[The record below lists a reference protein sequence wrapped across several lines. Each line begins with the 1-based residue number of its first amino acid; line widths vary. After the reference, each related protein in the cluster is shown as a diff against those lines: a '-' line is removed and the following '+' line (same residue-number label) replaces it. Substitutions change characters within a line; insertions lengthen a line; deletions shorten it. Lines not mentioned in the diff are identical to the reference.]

1 MAYSNYNNLKKVE
14 KQLGLKIKSG
24 YFFSVNDILPVESS
38 EWLIESLKR
47 AKRQGYDSEK
57 ERSER
62 IVWPILSELSN
73 LNDLGITIYSG
84 HELNVDKSLGLNGE
98 CDFLL
103 ALGQKVIQ
111 MVQSPLFSVV
121 EAKRQDLAWGTAQ
134 CAAQMVGV
142 SKFNELEGNKLPYL
156 YGATT
161 DGVKWNFLKLENNVL
176 IVDQTDVLFGDIPK
190 LLGIL
195 QFLLDDCKKFGII

>member
-14 KQLGLKIKSG
+14 TQLGLKIKG
-24 YFFSVNDILPVESS
+24 EYFFKTEDIKPIEPSF
-38 EWLIESLKR
+38 WLIESLKR
-47 AKRQGYDSEK
+47 AKNQGYDSEK

-62 IVWPILSELSN
+62 IVWPILSELSA
-73 LNDLGITIYSG
+73 LNDLEITIYSG

-103 ALGQKVIQ
+103 ALGKKVIQ
-111 MVQSPLFSVV
+111 MIQSPLFSVV

-142 SKFNELEGNKLPYL
+142 MKYNDLEGHKLPYL

-161 DGVKWNFLKLENNVL
+161 DGVKWNFLKLENNTL
-176 IVDQTDVLFGDIPK
+176 YIDQTDVVFQDIPK

-195 QFLLDDCKKFGII
+195 QFLLDDCKKFLL

>member
-1 MAYSNYNNLKKVE
+1 MAYSNFNNLKKV
-14 KQLGLKIKSG
+14 KTLLGLEIIDD
-24 YFFSVNDILPVESS
+24 YFFSVNDIQSIEPSVWLLES
-38 EWLIESLKR
+38 IKR

-73 LNDLGITIYSG
+73 LNDLGLTIYSG
-84 HELNVDKSLGLNGE
+84 HELNVDKALGLNGE

-103 ALGQKVIQ
+103 TLGRKVIQ
-111 MVQSPLFSVV
+111 MVQSPIFSVV

-134 CAAQMVGV
+134 CAAQMVGI
-142 SKFNELEGNKLPYL
+142 SKFNESEGNKLPYL

-161 DGVKWNFLKLENNVL
+161 DGVKWNFLKLENKVL
-176 IVDQTDVLFGDIPK
+176 TVDKTDVLFGDIPK

-195 QFLLDDCKKFGII
+195 QFLLDDCKSFTII

>member
-1 MAYSNYNNLKKVE
+1 MAYSNFNNLKKVE
-14 KQLGLKIKSG
+14 KQLGLTIKGG
-24 YFFSVNDILPVESS
+24 YFFSIDNIVSIQPSD
-38 EWLIESLKR
+38 WLLEGIKR
-47 AKRQGYDSEK
+47 AQRQGYDSEK

-73 LNDLGITIYSG
+73 LNGIGITIYSG
-84 HELNVDKSLGLNGE
+84 HELNVDKALGLNGE

-111 MVQSPLFSVV
+111 MIQSPIFSVV

-142 SKFNELEGNKLPYL
+142 SKFNESEGNKLPYL

-161 DGVKWNFLKLENNVL
+161 DGVKWNFLKLENKVL
-176 IVDQTDVLFGDIPK
+176 TVDKTDVLFGDIPK

-195 QFLLDDCKKFGII
+195 QFLLDDCKSFTII

>member
-1 MAYSNYNNLKKVE
+1 MAYSNFNNLKKVE
-14 KQLGLKIKSG
+14 TLLGLKIQRG
-24 YFFSVNDILPVESS
+24 YFSFNEIVPLEPSDWLLES
-38 EWLIESLKR
+38 IRR
-47 AKRQGYDSEK
+47 AKRQGYFSDK

-73 LNDLGITIYSG
+73 LNDLGLTIYSG
-84 HELNVDKSLGLNGE
+84 HELNVDKALGLNGE

-103 ALGQKVIQ
+103 TLGRKVIQ
-111 MVQSPLFSVV
+111 MVQSPIFSVV

-134 CAAQMVGV
+134 CAAQMVGI
-142 SKFNELEGNKLPYL
+142 SKFNEAEGKKLPYL

-176 IVDQTDVLFGDIPK
+176 TVDQTDVLFGDIPK

-195 QFLLDDCKKFGII
+195 QFLLDDCKKFGIV

>member
-14 KQLGLKIKSG
+14 TQLGLKITGG
-24 YFFSVNDILPVESS
+24 YFFNVNDIIPIEPSS
-38 EWLIESLKR
+38 WLVESLKR
-47 AKRQGYDSEK
+47 AKSQGYDSEK

-62 IVWPILSELSN
+62 IVWPILSELSA
-73 LNDLGITIYSG
+73 LNDLAITIYSG
-84 HELNVDKSLGLNGE
+84 HELNIDKALGLNGE

-103 ALGQKVIQ
+103 ALGKKVIQ

-176 IVDQTDVLFGDIPK
+176 TVDQTDVVFQDIPK

-195 QFLLDDCKKFGII
+195 QFLLDDCKKFGLN

>member
-1 MAYSNYNNLKKVE
+1 MAYSNFNSLKKVE
-14 KQLGLKIKSG
+14 KQLGLTIKGG
-24 YFFSVNDILPVESS
+24 YFFSFDKIVPLEPSDWLYES
-38 EWLIESLKR
+38 IKR
-47 AKRQGYDSEK
+47 AERQGYDSEK

-73 LNDLGITIYSG
+73 LNGLGITIYSG

-121 EAKRQDLAWGTAQ
+121 EAKRQDPCL
-134 CAAQMVGV
+134 
-142 SKFNELEGNKLPYL
+142 GN
-156 YGATT
+156 GSMC
-161 DGVKWNFLKLENNVL
+161 GSN
-176 IVDQTDVLFGDIPK
+176 GRC
-190 LLGIL
+190 G
-195 QFLLDDCKKFGII
+195 

>member
-1 MAYSNYNNLKKVE
+1 MAYSNFNSLKKVE
-14 KQLGLKIKSG
+14 TRLGLKIQRG
-24 YFFSVNDILPVESS
+24 YFFSFDEIVPLGSS
-38 EWLIESLKR
+38 DWLYESLKR

-73 LNDLGITIYSG
+73 LNDLGLTIYSG

-103 ALGQKVIQ
+103 ALGRKVIQ
-111 MVQSPLFSVV
+111 MIQSPLFSVV

-134 CAAQMVGV
+134 CAAQMVGIY
-142 SKFNELEGNKLPYL
+142 KFNELEGKKLPYL

-176 IVDQTDVLFGDIPK
+176 TVDQTDVLFGDIPK

-195 QFLLDDCKKFGII
+195 QFLLDDCKKFGIV

>member
-14 KQLGLKIKSG
+14 KQLGLKIKGG
-24 YFFSVNDILPVESS
+24 YFFSVNDIVSIEPSA
-38 EWLIESLKR
+38 WLLESLKR

-142 SKFNELEGNKLPYL
+142 LKFNELEGKKLPYL

-161 DGVKWNFLKLENNVL
+161 DGVKWNFLKLEDDVL
-176 IVDQTDVLFGDIPK
+176 IVDQTDVLFGDIPR

>member
-1 MAYSNYNNLKKVE
+1 MAYSNFNNLKKV
-14 KQLGLKIKSG
+14 KTLLGLEIIDD
-24 YFFSVNDILPVESS
+24 YFFSVNDIQSIEPSVWLLES
-38 EWLIESLKR
+38 IKR

-73 LNDLGITIYSG
+73 LNDLGLTIYSG
-84 HELNVDKSLGLNGE
+84 HELNVDKALGLNGE

-103 ALGQKVIQ
+103 TLGRKVIQ
-111 MVQSPLFSVV
+111 MVQSPIFSVV
-121 EAKRQDLAWGTAQ
+121 EARRQDLAWGTAQ

-142 SKFNELEGNKLPYL
+142 SKFNESEGNKLPYL

-176 IVDQTDVLFGDIPK
+176 TVDKTDVLFGDIPK

-195 QFLLDDCKKFGII
+195 QFLLDDCKKFTII

>member
-1 MAYSNYNNLKKVE
+1 MAYSNFNNLKKVE
-14 KQLGLKIKSG
+14 KQLGLTIKGG
-24 YFFSVNDILPVESS
+24 YFFSIDNIVSIEPTS
-38 EWLIESLKR
+38 WLLESLKR
-47 AKRQGYDSEK
+47 AQKQGYDSEK

-84 HELNVDKSLGLNGE
+84 HELNVDKALGLNGE

-111 MVQSPLFSVV
+111 MIQSPLFSVV
-121 EAKRQDLAWGTAQ
+121 EAKRQDLAWGTEQ
-134 CAAQMVGV
+134 CAAQMVGID
-142 SKFNELEGNKLPYL
+142 KFNESEGNKLPYL

-161 DGVKWNFLKLENNVL
+161 DGVKWNYLKLENNVL
-176 IVDQTDVLFGDIPK
+176 TVDQTDVLFGDIPK

-195 QFLLDDCKKFGII
+195 QFLLDDCKKFGIV

>member
-1 MAYSNYNNLKKVE
+1 MAYSNYNNLKKV
-14 KQLGLKIKSG
+14 KTNLGLDIRDG
-24 YFFSVNDILPVESS
+24 YFFSVNDIVPLEPSV
-38 EWLIESLKR
+38 WLLESLKR

-73 LNDLGITIYSG
+73 LNDLEITIYSG
-84 HELNVDKSLGLNGE
+84 HELNVDKALGLNGE

-103 ALGQKVIQ
+103 TLGRKVIQ

-142 SKFNELEGNKLPYL
+142 SKFNEMEGNKLPYL

-161 DGVKWNFLKLENNVL
+161 DGVKWNFLKLENSVL
-176 IVDQTDVLFGDIPK
+176 IVDQTDVLFGEIPK

-195 QFLLDDCKKFGII
+195 QFLLDDCKKFKIV

>member
-1 MAYSNYNNLKKVE
+1 MAYSNFNNLKKV
-14 KQLGLKIKSG
+14 KTLLGLEIIDD
-24 YFFSVNDILPVESS
+24 YFFSVNDIQSIEPSVWLLES
-38 EWLIESLKR
+38 IKR

-73 LNDLGITIYSG
+73 LNDLGLTIYSG
-84 HELNVDKSLGLNGE
+84 HELNVDKALGLNGE

-103 ALGQKVIQ
+103 TLGRKVIQ
-111 MVQSPLFSVV
+111 MVQSPIFSVV

-134 CAAQMVGV
+134 CAAQMVGI
-142 SKFNELEGNKLPYL
+142 SKFNESEGNKLPYL

-161 DGVKWNFLKLENNVL
+161 DGVKWNFLKLENKVL
-176 IVDQTDVLFGDIPK
+176 TVDKTDVLFGDIPK

-195 QFLLDDCKKFGII
+195 QFLLDDCKKFTII

>member
-1 MAYSNYNNLKKVE
+1 MAYSNFNNLKLVE
-14 KQLGLKIKSG
+14 KQLSLTIKAG
-24 YFFSVNDILPVESS
+24 YFFSIDNIVSIQPSA
-38 EWLIESLKR
+38 WLLESLKR
-47 AKRQGYDSEK
+47 AEKQGYDSEK

-73 LNDLGITIYSG
+73 LNDLGLTIYSG

-134 CAAQMVGV
+134 CAAQMLGV
-142 SKFNELEGNKLPYL
+142 SRFNESEGNKLPYS
-156 YGATT
+156 YGGTT

-176 IVDQTDVLFGDIPK
+176 TVDQTNVLFRDIPK

-195 QFLLDDCKKFGII
+195 QFLLDDCKKFGVV

>member
-1 MAYSNYNNLKKVE
+1 MAYSNFNNLKKVE
-14 KQLGLKIKSG
+14 KQLGLTIKGG
-24 YFFSVNDILPVESS
+24 YFFSINNIVSIEPSG
-38 EWLIESLKR
+38 WLLESLKR
-47 AKRQGYDSEK
+47 AQRQGYDSEK

-73 LNDLGITIYSG
+73 LNDLGLTIYSG

-111 MVQSPLFSVV
+111 MIQSPLFSVV

-134 CAAQMVGV
+134 CAAQMVGI
-142 SKFNELEGNKLPYL
+142 SKFNESEGNKMPYL

-176 IVDQTDVLFGDIPK
+176 TVDQTDVLFGDIPK

-195 QFLLDDCKKFGII
+195 QFLLDDCKKFGIV